1 MIRRPPRS
9 TRTDTLFP
17 YTTLFRSTWRRSY
30 DGSLVAAIATTLLWH
45 TPMGADSMDVQSLG
59 TWIGKTKTAIQRA
72 ARWPNQHLCR
82 VASSHVVCSVDSH
95 VPVERMGGVSGRRG
109 QRAWPGGGG
118 QK

>member
-1 MIRRPPRS
+1 MLSLLKP
-9 TRTDTLFP
+9 
-17 YTTLFRSTWRRSY
+17 TWRRSY

-82 VASSHVVCSVDSH
+82 VASSHVVCSEDSH
-95 VPVERMGGVSGRRG
+95 VPVERMEVLSGMLR
-109 QRAWPGGGG
+109 QRHWPAERSEEHTSEL
-118 QK
+118 QSLMRNSYA